1 MNTLHRYSILLV
13 TVVFTSNILHGQNA
27 NNQEIVKNVYDILQ
41 NSKARSNDIAVLI
54 PGIKWDDVKN
64 TREVNEKFS
73 ITFDAILK
81 NEWGSIRFE
90 DLNFQN
96 AEKNTIIVTGVVNG
110 RQPAECEFISTRFKH
125 SWDLKDGKIVSL
137 KE

>member
-1 MNTLHRYSILLV
+1 MNTLQRYSILLV
-13 TVVFTSNILHGQNA
+13 TVLFTSNILHGQNA
-27 NNQEIVKNVYDILQ
+27 NNQEIVKNVYDVLQ

-54 PGIKWDDVKN
+54 SGIKWDDVKN

-96 AEKNTIIVTGVVNG
+96 AEKNKVIVTGVVNG

>member
-1 MNTLHRYSILLV
+1 MNTLQRYSILLV
-13 TVVFTSNILHGQNA
+13 TVLFTSNILHGQNA
-27 NNQEIVKNVYDILQ
+27 NNQEIVKNVYDVLQ

-96 AEKNTIIVTGVVNG
+96 AEKNKVIVTGVVNG

>member
-1 MNTLHRYSILLV
+1 MNTLQRYSILLV
-13 TVVFTSNILHGQNA
+13 TVLFTSNILHGQNA
-27 NNQEIVKNVYDILQ
+27 NNQEIVKNVYDVLQ